1 MSVKVV
7 KNLLKSQFESV
18 LKRAE
23 KEIKAEGLKK
33 LNELQN
39 DLTSPETI
47 ARKLGVDINEE
58 TCSEKGFEKF
68 EKIKGKLLLGLG
80 KTKNI
85 LKSGIEALENIE
97 EAVDPIVNNEGPAE
111 ALREIGKVL
120 EYTLIPILTAAQ
132 IIALAQLIANSG
144 PSSSGSVTKS
154 ASDKLDK
161 AKGKEKKYTA
171 LILTI
176 PFTIMYWMEKEQE
189 LIMPIKRGKEGLTKI
204 KTKVDELEVY
214 TKSFELKVLEGCSA
228 LQNANNSALNTD
240 SNLFYDPN
248 TSNSSLSAHL
258 ALLEQHYNS
267 AYNNI
272 MASGNELYVERM
284 FTLKEDLTE
293 NYNISFK
300 TKKTKFN

>member
-23 KEIKAEGLKK
+23 KEVKAEGLKK
-33 LNELQN
+33 LDELKN
-39 DLTSPETI
+39 DLTTPETI
-47 ARKLGVDINEE
+47 ARKLGVDINEG
-58 TCSEKGFEKF
+58 TCSEKGLAKF
-68 EKIKGKLLLGLG
+68 EKVKGKLLLGLG

-85 LKSGIEALENIE
+85 LKSGIEVLTNIE
-97 EAVDPIVNNEGPAE
+97 EEVDPIVNNEGPTE
-111 ALREIGKVL
+111 PLREIGKIL
-120 EYTLIPILTAAQ
+120 EFTLMPILTAAQ
-132 IIALAQLIANSG
+132 IIALTQLAANSG
-144 PSSSGSVTKS
+144 PASSGAVTKS

-161 AKGKEKKYTA
+161 AKGKQKKYAA

-176 PFTIMYWMEKEQE
+176 PFTIMYWMEKAKE
-189 LIMPIKRGKEGLTKI
+189 LIKPIKQGKEGLTQI
-204 KTKVDELEVY
+204 KTKVEELEVY

-228 LQNANNSALNTD
+228 LQNVNNSALNTD
-240 SNLFYDPN
+240 SNLFFNPD

-258 ALLEQHYNS
+258 ALLEQHYNNV
-267 AYNNI
+267 YNTVI
-272 MASGNELYVERM
+272 ESGNELYIERM

-300 TKKTKFN
+300 TKTT